1 MKLPESSKAM
11 LITESLHD
19 IKELIDALGGNKKT
33 ILSYAGI
40 GDLVLTCTSNK
51 SRNYTFGKMIG
62 SKKSKNII
70 NKYISNTTIEG
81 LYTLKSIYKLLNNK
95 KVNIPIIDIMYKIII
110 ENEDINL
117 IKKFLIEKK

>member
-1 MKLPESSKAM
+1 M
-11 LITESLHD
+11 LIIESLHD